1 VSTWDF
7 RDQFQAMA
15 KTWLDAQRQLGESW
29 LRALSPFPVP
39 DASPDGDASSEARA
53 GEAGAASQGSPAA
66 VTSLTEGLTAGY
78 RTLVRMFELSFGSFT
93 PPAFGGFATPGAA
106 PAGEPALNA
115 FFAES
120 ARRLQGL
127 MGIPFAQGP
136 GTPYDMASLSNL
148 WFEGFQKM
156 YGNQFQK
163 MTAPWLE
170 SLGPRDDG
178 LTQAD
183 GDRSVLSQFTDLY
196 WDTYERTMGRLLESP
211 SVGYRREFDQRLM
224 QSYRAW
230 LEFRRASFDYLAVL
244 GEAWVKTLTEMMV
257 ELDSMT
263 KQGKTV
269 DSLVDLFHL
278 WTKVADRVLIETFG
292 QEEYARVQGRLL
304 NAAMNYRL
312 EERQTADVFL
322 KMSHLPSRT
331 EVDEVTKEMHQLR
344 RELRELRRRLVE
356 KEADS
361 AGRKT
366 ARSGSRAKKKAGRLP
381 DAAAKSESQQAD
393 KSENQQAAKGERQQT
408 AKSESGPTAAG
419 DAGTAKTQESG
430 Q

>member
-1 VSTWDF
+1 VSAVDF
-7 RDQFQAMA
+7 GDQFQAMA
-15 KTWLDAQRQLGESW
+15 KTWLDAQRQLGENW
-29 LRALSPFPVP
+29 LRALSPFSVP
-39 DASPDGDASSEARA
+39 GNFPDGDASSEARA
-53 GEAGAASQGSPAA
+53 GEAGESPQSNPAA
-66 VTSLTEGLTAGY
+66 ITGLTENLTAGY
-78 RTLVRMFELSFGSFT
+78 RALVRMFELSFGSFT
-93 PPAFGGFATPGAA
+93 PAAFASFTSPGPAS
-106 PAGEPALNA
+106 PAGGQPLDA

-120 ARRLQGL
+120 VRRLQGL
-127 MGIPFAQGP
+127 MGIPFGQAP

-148 WFEGFQKM
+148 WVEGFQKL
-156 YGNQFQK
+156 YGDQFQK
-163 MTAPWLE
+163 LTAPWLE
-170 SLGPRDDG
+170 SLRPADQRPS
-178 LTQAD
+178 QAD
-183 GDRSVLSQFTDLY
+183 GDRSALSQFTDLY
-196 WDTYERTMGRLLESP
+196 WDAYERTMGRLLESP
-211 SVGYRREFDQRLM
+211 SVGYRREFDQRLT

-230 LEFRRASFDYLAVL
+230 LEFRRASFDYVAVL

-269 DSLVDLFHL
+269 NSLVDMLHL
-278 WTKVADRVLIETFG
+278 WTKVADRVLIDTFG

-356 KEADS
+356 KEGDS

-366 ARSGSRAKKKAGRLP
+366 ARSGSRAKKRADRPP
-381 DAAAKSESQQAD
+381 DAAD
-393 KSENQQAAKGERQQT
+393 KSENQKAAKGERQQT
-408 AKSESGPTAAG
+408 AKSESEQTADG
-419 DAGTAKTQESG
+419 DAGTAKTEESG